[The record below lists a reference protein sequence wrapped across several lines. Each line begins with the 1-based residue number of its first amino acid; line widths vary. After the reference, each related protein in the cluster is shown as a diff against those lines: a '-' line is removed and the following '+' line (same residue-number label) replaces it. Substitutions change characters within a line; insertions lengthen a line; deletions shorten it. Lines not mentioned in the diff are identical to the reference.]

1 MVNVPPPDSASIV
14 PLLISGNVALPTTP
28 CVPAIV
34 IWGPIVNAP
43 LVGRR
48 VFVQPGAP
56 VCENNTSPDPP
67 SVWLPLKLTNV
78 PAYDPVLVIVSVLLS
93 VSPSSTVS
101 TASLL
106 TVVAALS
113 VMPSSVPPVT
123 VSVAPFPAVTL
134 PFLIVPPLVRFQLPK
149 EGSSVNVAPVLSSV
163 PAISTQAPPAW
174 NPDAFK
180 FNPSLVNEP
189 AKTSISPL
197 AASIVP
203 LFVRLEP

>member
-1 MVNVPPPDSASIV
+1 MPPKASRSPLLVNGVAVTVMVPPDSASIV

-78 PAYDPVLVIVSVLLS
+78 PAYDPVLVIVSVLL
-93 VSPSSTVS
+93 
-101 TASLL
+101 
-106 TVVAALS
+106 
-113 VMPSSVPPVT
+113 
-123 VSVAPFPAVTL
+123 
-134 PFLIVPPLVRFQLPK
+134 
-149 EGSSVNVAPVLSSV
+149 
-163 PAISTQAPPAW
+163 
-174 NPDAFK
+174 
-180 FNPSLVNEP
+180 
-189 AKTSISPL
+189 
-197 AASIVP
+197 
-203 LFVRLEP
+203 